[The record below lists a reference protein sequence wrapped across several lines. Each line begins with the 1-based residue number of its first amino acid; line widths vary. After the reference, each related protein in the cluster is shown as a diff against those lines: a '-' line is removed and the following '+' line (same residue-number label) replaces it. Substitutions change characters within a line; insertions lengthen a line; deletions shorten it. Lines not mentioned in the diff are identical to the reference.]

1 MSDREKQRKFDQQ
14 SNIRSSEFARH
25 NTNMTRQTNPIGK
38 GQNLLPTE
46 SKAKKVETSELIWQ
60 VVSVGIGIL
69 MYFLIMY
76 LGKLILPQSIYVGM
90 YFFIFD
96 LAISV
101 LTAYLFFK
109 FRSRLRR

>member
-1 MSDREKQRKFDQQ
+1 
-14 SNIRSSEFARH
+14 
-25 NTNMTRQTNPIGK
+25 
-38 GQNLLPTE
+38 
-46 SKAKKVETSELIWQ
+46 
-60 VVSVGIGIL
+60 GI
-69 MYFLIMY
+69 
-76 LGKLILPQSIYVGM
+76 